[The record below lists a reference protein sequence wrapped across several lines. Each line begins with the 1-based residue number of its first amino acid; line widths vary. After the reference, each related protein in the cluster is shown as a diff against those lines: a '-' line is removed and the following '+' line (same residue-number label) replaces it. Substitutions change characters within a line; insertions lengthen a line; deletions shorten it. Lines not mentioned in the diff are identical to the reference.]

1 MQFPWKPSRHLGFIH
16 KNLGFIQ
23 TTWFLVK
30 KNHFYSKTMILFKKS
45 FFLHVFFQKKLIS
58 HLFHEKQNQPHT
70 FSERFSHADVNEF
83 DDWRAP
89 SHCKTFGLIFRKW
102 IGMEMPKWLINSGL
116 DCIFLKIGSKKK
128 KTRSNGWALG
138 LTTFFLLFVNMHLKT
153 AKPKI

>member
-1 MQFPWKPSRHLGFIH
+1 MQFPWKPSRNLGFIH

-30 KNHFYSKTMILFKKS
+30 KNIFIQKQWFYSKKHFFTCIFSKKIDQSLFPWKK
-45 FFLHVFFQKKLIS
+45 
-58 HLFHEKQNQPHT
+58 NQPHT

-116 DCIFLKIGSKKK
+116 DCIFLKIGLKKK